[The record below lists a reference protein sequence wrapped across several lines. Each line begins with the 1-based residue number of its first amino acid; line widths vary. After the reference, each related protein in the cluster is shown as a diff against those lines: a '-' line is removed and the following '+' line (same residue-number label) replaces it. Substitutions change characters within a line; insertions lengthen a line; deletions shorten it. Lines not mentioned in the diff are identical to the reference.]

1 MKSFNEFV
9 SLIPR
14 GHKLIKIVTHKNNE
28 LLISR
33 NKKTGEIVFTYDT
46 REMEKLPSETGDREA
61 IKKGTQYLKKL
72 GGTGKDAVFKRN
84 YDGAYFK

>member
-1 MKSFNEFV
+1 MKQFNEFV

-28 LLISR
+28 LLVSR
-33 NKKTGEIVFTYDT
+33 DKKSGEVVFTYDT

-72 GGTGKDAVFKRN
+72 GGTGKDAVFKSRF
-84 YDGAYFK
+84 DGGYFK